1 MRLCVLLFAAIQ
13 AAAGLREAG
22 LRTIIKSMLAD
33 LQASEAVNL
42 AAAQHAAA
50 GSPDMTADVIARE
63 SLLCAR
69 FVQSEWQ
76 NQRVRVAPSPIAGI
90 GVFAAA
96 DIEEGEIVTCYPGDA
111 VTYLPRGMTKSQG
124 TRGVIWGLHVVEDL
138 RTLTPKMDDYAI
150 KVDETYGMVG
160 LRALD
165 RQMEY
170 VGHLVN
176 DASKLSNFESAAD
189 YMAASVERANAGHL
203 CFEGSHAACI
213 AQRNIA
219 KGEEIL
225 VTCARSL
232 FSQFKPLV

>member
-1 MRLCVLLFAAIQ
+1 MRLCVLLLAAIE

-50 GSPDMTADVIARE
+50 GSLDMTADVIARE

-69 FVQSEWQ
+69 FVHSKWQ
-76 NQRVRVAPSPIAGI
+76 NQRVRVAPSPIAGF

-124 TRGVIWGLHVVEDL
+124 TRGVIWGLHVAEDL

-165 RQMEY
+165 RQNSSYEAMEERSGSRLSSPKSPLDK
-170 VGHLVN
+170 VQSLTAEGQRRN
-176 DASKLSNFESAAD
+176 DLAN
-189 YMAASVERANAGHL
+189 RAKKQG
-203 CFEGSHAACI
+203 
-213 AQRNIA
+213 
-219 KGEEIL
+219 
-225 VTCARSL
+225 TD
-232 FSQFKPLV
+232 